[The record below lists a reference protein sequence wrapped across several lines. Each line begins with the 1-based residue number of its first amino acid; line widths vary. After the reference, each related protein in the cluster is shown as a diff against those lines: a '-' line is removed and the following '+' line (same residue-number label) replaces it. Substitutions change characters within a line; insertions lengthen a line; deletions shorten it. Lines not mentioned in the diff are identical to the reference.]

1 MNIHFDSKVAKVVG
15 VDGAIM
21 LNYFNF
27 WIIKNEANNKHFYD
41 GHYWTYNSMEAFTK
55 IFDFWSKRQ
64 IERILKNLKDKEY
77 IITGNY
83 NDKQYDRTCWY
94 SLTEKGKALIDGKSH
109 EHSFHQT
116 VKCIS
121 PNGEMAETL
130 ISPNGEMHI
139 TKRGNAY
146 HQTVPP
152 IPYNKPYNNTD
163 IYMEIWKCYPVK
175 KGKAIAFKKL
185 PSLLKK
191 YSKEELIQCI
201 ERYKAEFKNNDY
213 TYMCHGS
220 KFFSW
225 KYEDYLDE
233 NYMEIQKTTKEPK
246 KVNFEDYIV

>member
-116 VKCIS
+116 GKC
-121 PNGEMAETL
+121 

-139 TKRGNAY
+139 TKPCHLYHIINHIIIQIYIWRYGNA
-146 HQTVPP
+146 
-152 IPYNKPYNNTD
+152 IPLRR
-163 IYMEIWKCYPVK
+163 VK
-175 KGKAIAFKKL
+175 
-185 PSLLKK
+185 LLH
-191 YSKEELIQCI
+191 L
-201 ERYKAEFKNNDY
+201 KN
-213 TYMCHGS
+213 
-220 KFFSW
+220 
-225 KYEDYLDE
+225 YLA
-233 NYMEIQKTTKEPK
+233 Y
-246 KVNFEDYIV
+246 